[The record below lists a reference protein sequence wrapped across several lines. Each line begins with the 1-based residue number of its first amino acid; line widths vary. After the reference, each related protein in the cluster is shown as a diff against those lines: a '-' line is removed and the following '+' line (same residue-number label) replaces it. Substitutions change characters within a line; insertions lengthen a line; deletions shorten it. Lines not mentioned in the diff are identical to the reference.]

1 MKKIIMNNNIYL
13 LISKE
18 DKICIIKKGNQNG
31 FRYRV
36 WIPIIQ
42 NQKFDQINRPLRISK
57 VIPFIVYISN
67 RDINE
72 IFGQAIS
79 RICSIDEIDDKSIIY
94 CDLNYPN
101 QFERRI
107 KELIL
112 ELLKYNDVCVSFI
125 CLPELKNKVLQLFV
139 DV

>member
-57 VIPFIVYISN
+57 VIPFMQIPVKG
-67 RDINE
+67 D
-72 IFGQAIS
+72 
-79 RICSIDEIDDKSIIY
+79 ICSAPTVRSVHFKRCGASS
-94 CDLNYPN
+94 L
-101 QFERRI
+101 
-107 KELIL
+107 
-112 ELLKYNDVCVSFI
+112 
-125 CLPELKNKVLQLFV
+125 
-139 DV
+139 